1 MVRHPINQICGVF
14 TPDGGVFGG
23 GGGSSI
29 GG

>member
-1 MVRHPINQICGVF
+1 MVCHPIYQICGVF
-14 TPDGGVFGG
+14 TPDGGGVFG